1 MATSRQKINHVETP
15 IDNRETFT
23 SLSKNLNESDSS
35 MESKLR
41 TLYNIQQT
49 DIKIDKIHL
58 LRGELP
64 EEVRDLEDMIEGLK
78 TRISNIKGEIQ
89 EIEKYISQKKLDIE
103 NCNSSIAKYED
114 QRSNV
119 KNNREYDSLSKEIE
133 FQGLEKELA
142 EKRIRENTA
151 ALADKKAEL
160 EKATEELSGREVDLE
175 NKNAELVEIIAE
187 TSKEEEVL
195 LKQRDELVSHV
206 DERTMAAYDRMRAG
220 ARNHL
225 AVVTVKRDACGGC
238 FNKIPPQRKLDIAMS
253 KKLIVCEYCGRIIVS
268 SEFENE

>member
-1 MATSRQKINHVETP
+1 MATTKQKKIQVETP

-23 SLSKNLNESDSS
+23 SLSKNMSESDSS
-35 MESKLR
+35 METKLR
-41 TLYNIQQT
+41 TLYQIQQI

-64 EEVRDLEDMIEGLK
+64 EEVKDLEDTIEGLR
-78 TRISNIKGEIQ
+78 TRISNFKGDIKES
-89 EIEKYISQKKLDIE
+89 EKFIAQKKNDIE
-103 NCNSSIAKYED
+103 ECKAAIAKYEY

-119 KNNREYDSLSKEIE
+119 MNNREYDSLSKEIE

-142 EKRIRENTA
+142 EKRIREA
-151 ALADKKAEL
+151 
-160 EKATEELSGREVDLE
+160 EKALESKRGELDAATSLLAGKEVDLE
-175 NKNAELVEIIAE
+175 NKKAELVAIIDE
-187 TSKEEEVL
+187 TAKEEEIL
-195 LKQRDELVSHV
+195 LKQKEGLVSGI
-206 DERTMAAYDRMRAG
+206 DARTLAAYDKVRTN
-220 ARNHL
+220 ARNRL

-238 FNKIPPQRKLDIAMS
+238 FNKIPPQRKMDIAMN

>member
-1 MATSRQKINHVETP
+1 MATTRQKKNHVETP

-23 SLSKNLNESDSS
+23 SLSKNLNDSDST

-49 DIKIDKIHL
+49 DIKIDRIHL

-64 EEVRDLEDMIEGLK
+64 EEVRDLEDSIEGLR
-78 TRISNIKGEIQ
+78 TRIANIKNDIA
-89 EIEKYISQKKLDIE
+89 EIEKFVAQKKLDIE
-103 NCNSSIAKYED
+103 NCKSTIAKYED

-133 FQGLEKELA
+133 YQGLEKELA
-142 EKRIRENTA
+142 EKRIRENSAVLVEKKNDLERATA
-151 ALADKKAEL
+151 DLA
-160 EKATEELSGREVDLE
+160 GREVDLE
-175 NKNAELVEIIAE
+175 NKKAELVAIIEE
-187 TSKEEEVL
+187 TAKEEEAL
-195 LKQRDELVSHV
+195 QKAKEELAEGI
-206 DERTMAAYDRMRAG
+206 DARTMAAYDKVRLN
-220 ARNHL
+220 ARNRL

-238 FNKIPPQRKLDIAMS
+238 FNKIPPQRKLDIALS

>member
-1 MATSRQKINHVETP
+1 MATSRQKKTQVETP

-23 SLSKNLNESDSS
+23 SLSKNLNDSDSS

-41 TLYNIQQT
+41 TLYYIQQT
-49 DIKIDKIHL
+49 DIKIDQIHL

-64 EEVRDLEDMIEGLK
+64 EEVRDLEDAIEGLR
-78 TRISNIKGEIQ
+78 TRISNINNDIA
-89 EIEKYISQKKLDIE
+89 EIEKFVAQKRLDIE
-103 NCNSSIAKYED
+103 NCKSAIARYED

-160 EKATEELSGREVDLE
+160 EKATADLAGREVDLE
-175 NKNAELVEIIAE
+175 NKKAELVEIIAE
-187 TSKEEEVL
+187 TSKEEEAL
-195 LKQRDELVSHV
+195 LKQKEKLVAGV
-206 DERTMAAYDRMRAG
+206 DARTMAAYDRMRLN

-238 FNKIPPQRKLDIAMS
+238 FNKIPPQRKLDIALS